1 MRTKNK
7 NPDLLN
13 QEDTAKLL
21 GLTQQVFNRY
31 CKVKFEAALVGK
43 WINIKHPLIIEYM
56 EARAG
61 RIAAVGDTP
70 PPYIAKKAVKKAA
83 KDNNQEQPPDYE
95 YKPESPIKIG
105 DISFDKIENLTV
117 KEVVHKYGTMA
128 GFKNYLDALKV
139 MADWKNKELKFL
151 EARVQLVAINPF
163 TNSIFSLIDL
173 AFKRIVNEFPNAIAP
188 QLKAIIK
195 VGKDDSLIQM
205 VKLMEKEL
213 SQILKNCKSKVIKD
227 INKKK
232 KKAIII

>member
-1 MRTKNK
+1 LRTKKN

-13 QEDTAKLL
+13 KEETAKFL
-21 GLTQQVFNRY
+21 GIDHSVLCRY
-31 CKVKFEAALVGK
+31 CKVKFQAALVGK
-43 WINIKHPLIIEYM
+43 LINIKHPSIIEYM

-61 RIAAVGDTP
+61 RMAATGDTP
-70 PPYIAKKAVKKAA
+70 PPYIAKKAA
-83 KDNNQEQPPDYE
+83 KDNSQEHQPDYE
-95 YKPESPIKIG
+95 YKPESPIKVG

-151 EARVQLVAINPF
+151 EARVELVKINPF

-173 AFKRIVNEFPNAIAP
+173 AFKRIVNEFPNSIAP

-205 VKLMEKEL
+205 AKLMEKEL